1 MDSAYADFYRQLYQ
15 RHWWWRSR
23 ERLLVDTLTCLGPLG
38 HGQRPAI
45 LDIGCGD
52 GFLFPVLT
60 RFGDV
65 WGIEPDPSLVSPD
78 GPWSARITIGS
89 FPEALDSTRRF
100 DLIVMADVLE
110 HLEDPVTA
118 LARAVELLTP
128 QGRLVITVP
137 AFQALWTQHDVLNH
151 HRRRYTKALLSTHAT
166 SAGARVLESRYFFA
180 WLAPL
185 KLATRGLE
193 AVFNSAP
200 KNPTIP
206 SESVNGLL
214 VKWSRFEHRLSG
226 RIAMPFGSSLLAI
239 LERERT

>member
-1 MDSAYADFYRQLYQ
+1 MDSAYADSYRQLYQ

-23 ERLLVDTLTCLGPLG
+23 ERLLVDTLRSLGPLG

-52 GFLFPVLT
+52 GFLFPVLAT
-60 RFGDV
+60 FGDV

-78 GPWSARITIGS
+78 GPWSTRITIGS
-89 FPEALDSTRRF
+89 FPEALDRGRQF

-110 HLEDPVTA
+110 HLEEPVSA
-118 LARAVELLTP
+118 LASAVDVLTP
-128 QGRLVITVP
+128 RGRLVITVP

-151 HRRRYTKALLSTHAT
+151 HRRRYTKELLNAHAT
-166 SAGARVLESRYFFA
+166 GAGARVLESRYFFA

-185 KLATRGLE
+185 KLVTRAVE

-206 SESVNGLL
+206 STSVNRLL
-214 VKWSRFEHRLSG
+214 MKWSGFEHQLSG
-226 RIAMPFGSSLLAI
+226 RIALPFGSSLLAI
-239 LERERT
+239 LGHK